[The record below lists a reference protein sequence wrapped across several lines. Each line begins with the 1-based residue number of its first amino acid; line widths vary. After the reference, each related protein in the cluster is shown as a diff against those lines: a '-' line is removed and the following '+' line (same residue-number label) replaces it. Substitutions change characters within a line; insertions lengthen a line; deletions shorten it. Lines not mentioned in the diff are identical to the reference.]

1 MIEKKYKISIG
12 ITLLLY
18 SVGIVGLLS
27 PYKSLFQQA
36 TPITLL
42 VSAFLLAWNHEE
54 RTSSFYLFACIA
66 FVVGYGVE
74 YVGVNHHLI
83 FGNYHYGSTL
93 GFKLWNIPLMIGIN
107 WFITMYSIGTILT
120 GRVSATHFVFVC
132 AMTAVILDWLME
144 PVAIHYD
151 FWSWQGGQVPLSNYI
166 GWFVVSAI
174 LFTLFSRL
182 KVAKPN
188 RFALP
193 FLIMESVFFLVLNVA
208 SRF

>member
-1 MIEKKYKISIG
+1 MEKRLKISFG

-18 SVGIVGLLS
+18 AVGIVGLLS

-42 VSAFLLAWNHEE
+42 VSAFLLAWNHSE
-54 RTSSFYLFACIA
+54 RTASFYLFAVIA
-66 FVVGYGVE
+66 FAVGFGVE
-74 YVGVNHHLI
+74 YLGVNHHLI
-83 FGNYHYGSTL
+83 FGNYQYGNTL
-93 GFKLWNIPLMIGIN
+93 GIKLYNIPLMIGVN
-107 WFITMYSIGTILT
+107 WFITIYSIATVFT
-120 GRVSATHFVFVC
+120 GRVSATRFVFAC
-132 AMTAVILDWLME
+132 AMTAVFLDWLME

-174 LFTLFSRL
+174 LFTLFNRL
-182 KVAKPN
+182 NVAKPN

-193 FLIMESVFFLVLNVA
+193 FLIIESVFFLVLNA
-208 SRF
+208 TSRF